1 MFHPA
6 DLSSSIVV
14 GHLIHL
20 TSQQLQLINFHSIPQ
35 RFVDL
40 LGLAKHQNA
49 LQTRK
54 AQGTQFISV
63 FLYVLFVVAL
73 FVHNVVAGECYHACV
88 GAQGVVADMAGG
100 LANVGFV
107 LF

>member
-1 MFHPA
+1 MF
-6 DLSSSIVV
+6 
-14 GHLIHL
+14 GL
-20 TSQQLQLINFHSIPQ
+20 T
-35 RFVDL
+35 
-40 LGLAKHQNA
+40 KHQNA
-49 LQTRK
+49 LQARK
-54 AQGTQFISV
+54 TQGAQLISV

-73 FVHNVVAGECYHACV
+73 LVHNVVAGECYHAFV